1 MLADDVGH
9 EPEVLGVSDES
20 LAPRPSSMK
29 LVQALVEHDVFHHL
43 RRVQRWVGEHGGVP
57 FRSDAVMRIS
67 PGWMYSPPLP
77 LKRVND
83 DARRSHGTPKERIVD
98 VVP

>member
-1 MLADDVGH
+1 VWPHPRLFDRADGPHAQMLADDVGH

-29 LVQALVEHDVFHHL
+29 LVQALDT
-43 RRVQRWVGEHGGVP
+43 
-57 FRSDAVMRIS
+57 VMRIS